1 MRSSLLIVVTV
12 SLFIAIAVRIPPS
25 NETKQAP
32 LKEQS
37 ASVETTGEES
47 TMDLAASDHSG
58 ERPSQWESI
67 VPEQELGLP
76 TLKPNVPLAD
86 LSLSDPGFNSPVITP
101 EQLHQSNTEG
111 FRRAEGFGRHRGG
124 THVLMGD
131 GAVRFITD
139 SIEAG
144 DHSRSE
150 KSQYGLWGRLG
161 TRANSG
167 LHPSFQNL
175 SHEHYTESVAESFN
189 LDLIQLVSID
199 RYEQPVAYI
208 DDGLPSMQAIKERSL
223 QTRLLDEFE
232 LSAVAKL
239 RAGEQ
244 LVISRQLK
252 EMKMVG
258 AIRATQQ
265 CVDCHDA
272 PQGELLGAFTYHLS
286 IAGTI
291 SDEF

>member
-1 MRSSLLIVVTV
+1 
-12 SLFIAIAVRIPPS
+12 
-25 NETKQAP
+25 
-32 LKEQS
+32 
-37 ASVETTGEES
+37 
-47 TMDLAASDHSG
+47 MDLAASDHSG

-67 VPEQELGLP
+67 VPKQELGLP

-101 EQLHQSNTEG
+101 EQLHQNNTEG
-111 FRRAEGFGRHRGG
+111 FKRAEGFGRHRGG
-124 THVLMGD
+124 AHVLMGD

-150 KSQYGLWGRLG
+150 KNPYGLWGKLG
-161 TRANSG
+161 TRAKSNQ
-167 LHPSFQNL
+167 HPNFQEL
-175 SHEHYTESVAESFN
+175 SREHDSVAVAESLN
-189 LDLIQLVSID
+189 LDLIQLVSLN
-199 RYEQPVAYI
+199 RYEQPLAYVE
-208 DDGLPSMQAIKERSL
+208 DGLPSMQAIQERSL
-223 QTRLLDEFE
+223 QTRALDEFE

-272 PQGELLGAFTYHLS
+272 SQGKLLGAFTYHLS

-291 SDEF
+291 SDGF